1 MNTYRGRLIKAL
13 QDEEYRYAYDEEFAN
28 SRMAT
33 QIKVIREQREGM
45 TQAKVAEKAG
55 MKQSRISALENVD
68 YSAWSIS
75 TLRRLAKALGV
86 RLAFK
91 FESWGELLSE
101 VESFSRDALQRPDF
115 ENDPAFVP
123 STAKV
128 PKALQTFAK
137 LSIDQ
142 PQFIDLE
149 VTQKVKG
156 QDYGTTGSQNS

>member
-1 MNTYRGRLIKAL
+1 MNTYRGRLITAL

-45 TQAKVAEKAG
+45 TQAKLAEKAD

-75 TLRRLAKALGV
+75 TLRRLARALGV
-86 RLAFK
+86 RLTFK

-101 VESFSRDALQRPDF
+101 VESFSRDDLQRPDF
-115 ENDPAFVP
+115 EHDPAFAP
-123 STAKV
+123 ATAEM
-128 PKALQTFAK
+128 PKALIDLAR
-137 LSIDQ
+137 LSGGE
-142 PQFIDLE
+142 LE
-149 VTQKVKG
+149 VTSGHFIQKAKG
-156 QDYGTTGSQNS
+156 QDYGTIGR